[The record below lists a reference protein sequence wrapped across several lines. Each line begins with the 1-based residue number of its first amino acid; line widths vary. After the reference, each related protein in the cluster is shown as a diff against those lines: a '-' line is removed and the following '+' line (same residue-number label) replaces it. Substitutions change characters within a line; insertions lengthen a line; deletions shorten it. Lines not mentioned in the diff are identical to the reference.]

1 MKKVIGIYL
10 AGLIISVL
18 FLIIAVDYIPVLAAW
33 FPLLMM
39 ASFSCK
45 SRCFRAW
52 VIRVVNNSF
61 E

>member
-1 MKKVIGIYL
+1 MKKIISIYI
-10 AGLIISVL
+10 AGLIISAL
-18 FLIIAVDYIPVLAAW
+18 FLIIAVDYIPVLVAW
-33 FPLLMM
+33 APLLMM

-52 VIRVVNNSF
+52 VIKVVNNSF